1 MEKRYAIYSRK
12 SRFTGKGESI
22 ENQVELCRRYI
33 VQQDGALAAK
43 QALIYED
50 EGFSG
55 GTLQR
60 PQFQL
65 LQKQAREGA
74 FSVLVCYRLDRISRS
89 ISDFASLIEEMHDL
103 GVAFVSIKEQFDT
116 ESPLGRAMMY
126 IASVFSQLERETIAE
141 RIRDNLHELA
151 KTGRW
156 LGGVTPTG
164 YASEEVRQVTLEGKV
179 RRACKLRMVPEEAAL
194 VRLIF
199 HTFLETGSLSQ
210 TDTYLLQHGYE
221 SKNGN
226 RFSRFTIKGILS
238 NPVYLIAD
246 EAAYQYWTQEKAE
259 LFSKREEFDER
270 HGMMVYNRTLQKP
283 GKAQKMR
290 DVTQWI
296 VSVGKHEGLIP
307 GEDWVRTQQLL
318 AQNRAKGYRKPRS
331 HVALLSGLL
340 RCGSCGDYMRPKLTQ
355 RYGAGGERVYHYL
368 CATKE
373 RSRGACC
380 QMPLVSG
387 NLLDRGVLS
396 ALKLLP
402 EDGREFGRQLA
413 RRSTGLLYQL
423 SSKEEEYNQ
432 LEQQL
437 EEKRREI
444 DALVAALARG
454 EGSAAESYIMEQ
466 IEKLHGQ
473 VEIGERQ
480 LKTWKTQIE
489 NGALPEHELRAYGEM
504 IASFPKLMERLDVE
518 QQKRVVRA
526 VVKTVVWDGEAA
538 VVHLHEETAG
548 CSEKPI
554 LQEMHM
560 DAPLGEDSK

>member
-1 MEKRYAIYSRK
+1 MEKQYAIYSRK

-33 VQQDGALAAK
+33 AQQDGETAAD
-43 QALIYED
+43 QAVIFED

-60 PQFQL
+60 PQFQML
-65 LQKQAREGA
+65 RKQAREGR

-89 ISDFASLIEEMHDL
+89 ISDFANLIEELHDM

-179 RRACKLRMVPEEAAL
+179 RRSCKLTLVPEEGNL

-221 SKNGN
+221 SKNGK
-226 RFSRFTIKGILS
+226 RFSRFTIKGILM
-238 NPVYLIAD
+238 NPVYLTAD
-246 EAAYQYWTQEKAE
+246 EAAYQYLTQEKAE
-259 LFSKREEFDER
+259 LFSKPEEFDGK
-270 HGMMVYNRTLQKP
+270 HGMMVYNRTLQRP

-290 DVTQWI
+290 DITQWI
-296 VSVGKHEGLIP
+296 VSVGKHDGLIS
-307 GEDWVRTQQLL
+307 GEEWVRTQQLL
-318 AQNRAKGYRKPRS
+318 AQNRDKGYRKPRS

-340 RCGSCGDYMRPKLTQ
+340 RCGACGDYMRPKLTQ
-355 RYGAGGERVYHYL
+355 REEVGGERVYTYL
-368 CATKE
+368 CSTKE

-380 QMPLVSG
+380 QMPSVSG
-387 NLLDRGVLS
+387 NLLDRGIRNVL
-396 ALKLLP
+396 KQLP
-402 EDGREFGRQLA
+402 EDFPEFCRQLEK
-413 RRSTGLLYQL
+413 RSKNLLSQVTG
-423 SSKEEEYNQ
+423 KEEEHDI

-437 EEKRREI
+437 TEKRREI
-444 DALVAALARG
+444 EALVSTLARG
-454 EGSAAESYIMEQ
+454 EGTAAESYIMEQ
-466 IEKLHGQ
+466 IEKLHIQ
-473 VEIGERQ
+473 VENGRRQ
-480 LKTWKTQIE
+480 LAEWQAQMQS
-489 NGALPEHELRAYGEM
+489 GALPEEKLQYLGEN
-504 IASFPKLMERLDVE
+504 IASFPGVIERMSLE

-526 VVKTVVWDGEAA
+526 VVKTVVWDGETAT
-538 VVHLHEETAG
+538 VHLLGETDVG
-548 CSEKPI
+548 KVLKWETW
-554 LQEMHM
+554 L
-560 DAPLGEDSK
+560 DVPLGENSK